1 MSDLF
6 NNPFFENAKK
16 SLTEEQKEEYKK
28 IGEYMYNTE
37 IYKVESVGP
46 KIQAPKEEDI
56 ALYAIQCLKSGAD
69 PKDLTDE
76 EIRSLTKVHGEKWY
90 EQFDFSQDE
99 IRKPLVEMVSVE
111 SAINEIKKQAK
122 KLNMS
127 RQQRRAL
134 EKKARK
140 TFGKTN

>member
-1 MSDLF
+1 MQNDLF
-6 NNPFFENAKK
+6 NNPMVATAKR
-16 SLTEEQKEEYKK
+16 SMTDDQLSSYKK
-28 IGEYMYNTE
+28 IGEYMYNTD
-37 IYKVESVGP
+37 IYKVESSGP
-46 KIQAPKEEDI
+46 KVQPPKQEDI
-56 ALYAIQCLKSGAD
+56 ALYAIQCIKSGAD

-76 EIRSLTKVHGEKWY
+76 EIRCLSQIYGDKWY

-111 SAINEIKKQAK
+111 DAIKEIKTQAK
-122 KLNMS
+122 KLNLS

-140 TFGKTN
+140 TFKK